1 MAMGSRDKFRAGP
14 QTTATTAMVRVWRIL
29 WLSMSAAMAQEGQA
43 RE

>member
-14 QTTATTAMVRVWRIL
+14 QTTAMVRVWRIL
-29 WLSMSAAMAQEGQA
+29 WLSMCAAMAQEGQA